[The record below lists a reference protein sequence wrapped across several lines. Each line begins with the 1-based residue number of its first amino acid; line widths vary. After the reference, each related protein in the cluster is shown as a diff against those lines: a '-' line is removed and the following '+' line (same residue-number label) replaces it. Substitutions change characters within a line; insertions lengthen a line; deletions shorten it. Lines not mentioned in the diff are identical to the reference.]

1 MSNKKKVTPE
11 AKQKYL
17 PMLIVGIICLVASP
31 VIATAMSNL
40 SLTLFYVCLGQKMQ
54 DEAPTVQ
61 TILVFICCV
70 AIGVALTSYSSYKIY
85 KSRR

>member
-1 MSNKKKVTPE
+1 MLNKKNVTPE

-17 PMLIVGIICLVASP
+17 PMLIVGIICLVVSP
-31 VIATAMSNL
+31 VIATAVSNL
-40 SLTLFYVCLGQKMQ
+40 GLAQFYVCLGQKIQ

-61 TILVFICCV
+61 IILVFICCV
-70 AIGVALTSYSSYKIY
+70 AIGVALTSFSSYKMY

>member
-1 MSNKKKVTPE
+1 MLNKKNVTPG

-17 PMLIVGIICLVASP
+17 PMLIVGIICLVVSP
-31 VIATAMSNL
+31 VIATAVSNL
-40 SLTLFYVCLGQKMQ
+40 GLALFYVCLGQKIQ

-61 TILVFICCV
+61 IILVFICCV
-70 AIGVALTSYSSYKIY
+70 AIGVALTSFSSYKMY